1 MLTFITRITE
11 VKLEFWKNTKSTY
24 GSFSLYIIIFRR
36 ERQNKVPVGATVG
49 SVVLHVTGCLYEDE
63 DEFKDS
69 EADIVSSGV
78 LVSARRM
85 FASSLLDVLIC
96 SSKIY
101 IMYDKLKKKRRYK

>member
-1 MLTFITRITE
+1 VLTFNTNLFYTDYWSE
-11 VKLEFWKNTKSTY
+11 KNTKNTY
-24 GSFSLYIIIFRR
+24 GSFSQYIIIFRR
-36 ERQNKVPVGATVG
+36 ERKNIVPVGATVG
-49 SVVLHVTGCLYEDE
+49 SVVLHVAGCLYEDE